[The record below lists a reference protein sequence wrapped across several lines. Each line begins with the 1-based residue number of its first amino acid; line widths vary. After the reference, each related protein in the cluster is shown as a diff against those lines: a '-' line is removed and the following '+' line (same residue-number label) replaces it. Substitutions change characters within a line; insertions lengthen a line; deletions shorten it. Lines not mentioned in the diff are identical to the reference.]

1 MPSPP
6 LPQTLKPSV
15 LDRLIDASLEGSRA
29 PAWYDLDG
37 VIASLRRDLEDL
49 LNTRQ
54 TCQGLCDALPELENS
69 LLTFGLPD
77 AASLLAVT
85 PQQRLQLGRRIE
97 QIVSRFEPRL
107 KQVRVVVLD
116 PVDQRRRVLEFQIR
130 GRLEVDP
137 AIDLELDA
145 ALELTTGQL
154 SVTAAQS

>member
-145 ALELTTGQL
+145 AIELTTGQL